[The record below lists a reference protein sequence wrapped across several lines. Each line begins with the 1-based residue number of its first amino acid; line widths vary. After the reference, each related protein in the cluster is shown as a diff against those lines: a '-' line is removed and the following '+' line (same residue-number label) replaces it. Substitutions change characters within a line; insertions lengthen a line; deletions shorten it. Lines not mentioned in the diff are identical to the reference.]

1 MVNKIDF
8 KAKNLTSNVGITI
21 YGIYSFF
28 AICVLILAAYSI
40 YCNYA
45 FWEGLWHGSYISLL
59 TPFVFNTFVAVAL
72 GVGTIPMVLACT
84 AFYKFNNIAKSKH
97 RFLKGLIIWL
107 PACVCFF
114 SLLVLFHEIF
124 IAGTLHVF

>member
-21 YGIYSFF
+21 YGIYSFC

-59 TPFVFNTFVAVAL
+59 MP
-72 GVGTIPMVLACT
+72 
-84 AFYKFNNIAKSKH
+84 
-97 RFLKGLIIWL
+97 
-107 PACVCFF
+107 
-114 SLLVLFHEIF
+114 
-124 IAGTLHVF
+124 